1 MVLQSKTVFY
11 HIMRVKMFIMFF
23 LGNFLYDREE
33 PDISLRFKQSDNNHT
48 PSIKSQYVSIVFTGS
63 LRNLW
68 EVSVI
73 IS

>member
-1 MVLQSKTVFY
+1 MVLQSKTIFY
-11 HIMRVKMFIMFF
+11 HIMSVNMLIMFF
-23 LGNFLYDREE
+23 LGNFLSDREE
-33 PDISLRFKQSDNNHT
+33 PDISLRCKQSDNNHI
-48 PSIKSQYVSIVFTGS
+48 PSIKSQYVSVVFTGS